1 LSIADFFTFSRILVT
16 PFVIYFIF
24 IHNFFIASILFIYCS
39 ISDILD
45 GYLARKYDL
54 VNERGNFLDPLADKI
69 LMTGVLTVFLY
80 QGAIAVWA
88 YSIIIGRD
96 VLITFYRQ
104 YLRNKNR
111 PLVTSKYGKFKTVFQ
126 HLAVIFILVALP
138 DPATPNLV
146 VQFSSGLQIYYQESI
161 NLIIG
166 LNAIYAGATGM
177 HYMVKNGF

>member
-1 LSIADFFTFSRILVT
+1 MSIADFFTFSRILVT

-69 LMTGVLTVFLY
+69 LMTGVLTVLLY
-80 QGAIAVWA
+80 QGLVRSEDFPSIAPWA

-104 YLRNKNR
+104 YLRNKNL

-126 HLAVIFILVALP
+126 HLAVIFILVASP
-138 DPATPNLV
+138 TQELV
-146 VQFSSGLQIYYQESI
+146 DLVM
-161 NLIIG
+161 G
-166 LNAIYAGATGM
+166 LNAVYAGATGM
-177 HYMVKNGF
+177 HYVVKNEF

>member
-1 LSIADFFTFSRILVT
+1 MSIADFFTFSRILVT

-24 IHNFFIASILFIYCS
+24 VHNFFIASILFIYCS

-69 LMTGVLTVFLY
+69 LMIGVLTVLLSHGLTPF
-80 QGAIAVWA
+80 WA
-88 YSIIIGRD
+88 YTIIIGRD
-96 VLITFYRQ
+96 ILITFYRQ
-104 YLRNKNR
+104 YLRNKNK
-111 PLVTSKYGKFKTVFQ
+111 PLVTSRYGKLKTVFQ
-126 HLAVIFILVALP
+126 HIAVIFILVASP
-138 DPATPNLV
+138 T
-146 VQFSSGLQIYYQESI
+146 Q
-161 NLIIG
+161 NLIDLVMG

>member
-1 LSIADFFTFSRILVT
+1 MSIADFFTFSRILVT

-69 LMTGVLTVFLY
+69 LMIGVLTILLY
-80 QGAIAVWA
+80 QGLVDGWA
-88 YSIIIGRD
+88 YSVIVGRD
-96 VLITFYRQ
+96 ILITFYRQ
-104 YLRNKNR
+104 YLRNKNK
-111 PLVTSKYGKFKTVFQ
+111 PLVTSRYGKLKTVFQ
-126 HLAVIFILVALP
+126 HIAVIFILVASP
-138 DPATPNLV
+138 T
-146 VQFSSGLQIYYQESI
+146 Q
-161 NLIIG
+161 NLIDLVMG